1 MEAQRGENLMNLWDQ
16 LELFFQRKVDL
27 ISAAAIRTP
36 ILKRRIDAS
45 KILVYDG
52 TELKVSN

>member
-1 MEAQRGENLMNLWDQ
+1 MNLWDQ
-16 LELFFQRKVDL
+16 LEMFFQRKVDL
-27 ISAAAIRTP
+27 LSAAAIRNP
-36 ILKRRIDAS
+36 ILKKSIDAS